1 MGAVAQTSGYALGT
15 EYGIYAITSPG
26 KTRSSGPAGTCM
38 GIIANHFPN
47 NKLAIYSGIYISEQ
61 FTGVTFY
68 RIPLRAAYTLGR
80 RNVTCFDKRNNNGY
94 GTATPPRRGTSTD
107 ILDLLLLRFVP
118 RTLEIEGG
126 LSMGYYSKKTSE
138 TYEETTTT
146 IVDFGN
152 GNYSF
157 VRESI
162 RSENSNIQ
170 FVPTIDLGVRW
181 WYKVWNFRLYVH
193 PTYSYMPWGDNKTTR
208 TNLDTQKIEHLTS
221 HSSFTV
227 TGGLMYV
234 WDYE

>member
-1 MGAVAQTSGYALGT
+1 
-15 EYGIYAITSPG
+15 
-26 KTRSSGPAGTCM
+26 
-38 GIIANHFPN
+38 
-47 NKLAIYSGIYISEQ
+47 
-61 FTGVTFY
+61 
-68 RIPLRAAYTLGR
+68 
-80 RNVTCFDKRNNNGY
+80 
-94 GTATPPRRGTSTD
+94 
-107 ILDLLLLRFVP
+107 
-118 RTLEIEGG
+118 
-126 LSMGYYSKKTSE
+126 MGYYSKKTSE

-162 RSENSNIQ
+162 RSENSNVQ
-170 FVPTIDLGVRW
+170 FVPTIDLGLRW